1 MANFGQTATFPELS
15 ECVVQVIWQC
25 CLTDDSQE
33 EGAKKASVWEGPRNL
48 RGCWDEHSRFCH
60 QIYSVLGIAQAFDQ
74 ISFKK
79 IALLL
84 LLLLVH
90 WRGEISQ
97 HLFAVVP
104 LTHSGVWIVRISRCW
119 SPCPACLCVP
129 TQCPPA
135 YSSFLCSSCPCSQHS
150 APFPQFPSV
159 AFIYVFS
166 LTE

>member
-135 YSSFLCSSCPCSQHS
+135 YSSFLLFFVSLFSALSS
-150 APFPQFPSV
+150 FPSV
-159 AFIYVFS
+159 SFRCLYLCV
-166 LTE
+166 